1 MESKYKI
8 IKYGSKK
15 NPSKKSK
22 VSQDQV
28 AWLMMELETMRK
40 YNETIQDNQGNKT
53 KSTRNS

>member
-40 YNETIQDNQGNKT
+40 YNETIQDNNRGQK
-53 KSTRNS
+53 KYS